1 MIIRHAIMNKLF
13 LDIGNSFIKWST
25 VINGEYNVHHSIQ
38 INDLLS
44 NGLDSFNL
52 ESFPDTVYFSTVANA
67 DNVDALKLLIQSEW
81 QVIPIQLTAQKSCC
95 GLTSGYENFNQLGD
109 DRWFAMQGA
118 IGIYN
123 VPTIIVDAGTALTID
138 AVVDGMHLGGLI
150 VPGMN
155 MMRQSLANNTAD
167 LLDVSNSYKNSDN
180 NEIQLL
186 ATNTSSAILA
196 GTLYMAAAFINQVIN
211 DLNNQV
217 GTQFKVLMTG
227 GESQQLCRLLDYEY
241 DYVPDLVLQGMV
253 NVEESVK
260 NS

>member
-1 MIIRHAIMNKLF
+1 MQKMNKLF
-13 LDIGNSFIKWST
+13 LDIGNSFIKYST
-25 VINGEYNVHHSIQ
+25 VINGEYTVYDSILLD
-38 INDLLS
+38 DLLF
-44 NGLDSFNL
+44 NGLDFFGIPN
-52 ESFPDTVYFSTVANA
+52 FPDIVYFSTVANP
-67 DNVDALKLLIQSEW
+67 DKVDALKLLIQNEW

-123 VPTIIVDAGTALTID
+123 VPTVVVDAGTALTVD
-138 AVVDGMHLGGLI
+138 AIVDGQHLGGLI

-155 MMRQSLANNTAD
+155 TMRQSLATNTAD
-167 LLDVSNSYKNSDN
+167 LFDVCRSDMRPDN
-180 NEIQLL
+180 NEMLL
-186 ATNTSSAILA
+186 LGTDTSSAILG
-196 GTLYMAAAFINQVIN
+196 GTLYMAAAFINQVIY

-217 GTQFKVLMTG
+217 GIQFKVIMTG
-227 GESQQLCRLLDYEY
+227 GESEQLCRLLDFEY
-241 DYVPDLVLQGMV
+241 DYIPDLVLQGMV